1 MGVLVE
7 MQKTVLWTAQPAQ
20 KTHAPEISP
29 EDVWNSLFPMQKQV
43 VVQTIVQ
50 VCRQLARHHKCNERE
65 ATDDQT

>member
-7 MQKTVLWTAQPAQ
+7 TQKTVLWTTQPAQ
-20 KTHAPEISP
+20 ETHAPQTPP
-29 EDVWNSLFPMQKQV
+29 EKVWSSLFPMQKQV

-50 VCRQLARHHKCNERE
+50 VCRQLAQHHKCNERE